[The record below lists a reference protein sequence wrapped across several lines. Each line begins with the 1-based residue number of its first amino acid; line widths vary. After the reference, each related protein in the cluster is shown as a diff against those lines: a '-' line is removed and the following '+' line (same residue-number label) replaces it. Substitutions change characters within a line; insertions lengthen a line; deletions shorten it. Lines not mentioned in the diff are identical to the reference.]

1 MRLIRNRIKYLIMNS
16 FVSRCVQLLLIAA
29 MPASLSAQ
37 TPAAEDPP
45 CLFDVLHT
53 AGTLQAA
60 ESRIGAAV
68 RRNKTDATADSG
80 NDIRT
85 IPVVVHVIHNGST
98 ENISPAQIERQ
109 IQILN
114 EDYGKLPGSP
124 GDGAGVDT
132 RVRFC
137 LAKMDPQGRC
147 TNGIVRLKTL
157 LTNHQPV
164 DRATLK
170 NLSFWDN
177 TRYLN
182 IYVVKSISGNVGGY
196 SSFPYAPADEDG
208 IVVRHNL
215 FGDIGTAAAEGG
227 RTTTHEV
234 GHWFGL
240 YHTFN
245 GGCGQDTCADGDLVC
260 DTPPVA
266 NPNYSCS
273 LTANSCPNDLPN
285 LPDQVRNYMDYTPD
299 DCKNMFTQGQKDRV
313 TATLDTVRTLIWSPV
328 NLLATGCDST
338 YVVPATCPLATD
350 FVTLTPQVCLGG
362 KVNFID
368 RSLNTATA
376 WQWLF
381 PGGKPAASTLQ
392 NPSVLYDT
400 LGVFSVTL
408 IASNLTGSDTLF
420 LENYIQVT
428 APGVGAPLPFIANFD
443 DGVFPPAGMDVY
455 NPDLGITWEL
465 DSLAYHS
472 APYSARIDNLINL
485 NYGTRDELELP
496 FLDLTSADS
505 LLQLTF
511 WYAYARS
518 DANYSDEL
526 IVQLSKDCGV
536 NYTNVLTKSGPTL
549 VTGPT
554 QTTPFVPTPTQ
565 WKKGVVNLFQYKTEQ
580 YLKIRFVNVTDGGN
594 RLYLDDIQINGGLV
608 TATNVPE
615 RAALPI
621 RIFPNPAFARA
632 QVRAEAG
639 WNERMRIRAFD
650 ALGRLLRDYGF
661 DADSNLDLA
670 GLPAGLIFL
679 KIEATGQVMTF
690 RLIKEH

>member
-1 MRLIRNRIKYLIMNS
+1 MQPIGNRIKNLIMNNL
-16 FVSRCVQLLLIAA
+16 VSRCIQLLLIVA

-45 CLFDVLHT
+45 CFFDMLYP
-53 AGTLQAA
+53 AGKLQAA
-60 ESRIGAAV
+60 ESRIGAAI

-85 IPVVVHVIHNGST
+85 IPVVVHVIHNGGP
-98 ENISPAQIERQ
+98 ENISLAQIERQ

-124 GDGAGVDT
+124 GEGAGVDT

-137 LAKMDPQGRC
+137 LAKIDPQGRC

-215 FGDIGTAAAEGG
+215 FGDLGTAAAEGG

-273 LTANSCPNDLPN
+273 LQANSCGNDLPN

-338 YVVPATCPLATD
+338 YVVPAT
-350 FVTLTPQVCLGG
+350 G
-362 KVNFID
+362 
-368 RSLNTATA
+368 
-376 WQWLF
+376 
-381 PGGKPAASTLQ
+381 ST
-392 NPSVLYDT
+392 
-400 LGVFSVTL
+400 
-408 IASNLTGSDTLF
+408 
-420 LENYIQVT
+420 
-428 APGVGAPLPFIANFD
+428 
-443 DGVFPPAGMDVY
+443 
-455 NPDLGITWEL
+455 
-465 DSLAYHS
+465 
-472 APYSARIDNLINL
+472 
-485 NYGTRDELELP
+485 
-496 FLDLTSADS
+496 
-505 LLQLTF
+505 
-511 WYAYARS
+511 
-518 DANYSDEL
+518 
-526 IVQLSKDCGV
+526 
-536 NYTNVLTKSGPTL
+536 
-549 VTGPT
+549 
-554 QTTPFVPTPTQ
+554 
-565 WKKGVVNLFQYKTEQ
+565 
-580 YLKIRFVNVTDGGN
+580 
-594 RLYLDDIQINGGLV
+594 
-608 TATNVPE
+608 
-615 RAALPI
+615 
-621 RIFPNPAFARA
+621 
-632 QVRAEAG
+632 
-639 WNERMRIRAFD
+639 
-650 ALGRLLRDYGF
+650 
-661 DADSNLDLA
+661 
-670 GLPAGLIFL
+670 
-679 KIEATGQVMTF
+679 
-690 RLIKEH
+690 